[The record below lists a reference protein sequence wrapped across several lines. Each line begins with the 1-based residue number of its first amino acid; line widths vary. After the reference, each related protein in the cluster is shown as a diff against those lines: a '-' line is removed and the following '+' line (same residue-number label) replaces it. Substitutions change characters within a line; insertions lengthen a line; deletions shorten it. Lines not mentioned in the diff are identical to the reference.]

1 MTCRRCQTALDGT
14 QTWCVPCD
22 REFDAWSRQHAS
34 DILYSVFAAMGVVV
48 TVAVGLPL
56 LGMPW
61 IFATTGVFAGFGALV
76 GSHRWTRGRRR
87 RQFLRGARIPRAY
100 LPEKT

>member
-1 MTCRRCQTALDGT
+1 VTCRRCQAELEDTA
-14 QTWCVPCD
+14 TWCAGCD
-22 REFDAWSRQHAS
+22 REFDAWSRQYAS
-34 DILYSVFAAMGVVV
+34 DIIVPVLAAMIVVM
-48 TVAVGLPL
+48 TVAVAMPL

-76 GSHRWTRGRRR
+76 GISRWNRNRRR
-87 RQFLRGARIPRAY
+87 KQFLRDGGVPRAY